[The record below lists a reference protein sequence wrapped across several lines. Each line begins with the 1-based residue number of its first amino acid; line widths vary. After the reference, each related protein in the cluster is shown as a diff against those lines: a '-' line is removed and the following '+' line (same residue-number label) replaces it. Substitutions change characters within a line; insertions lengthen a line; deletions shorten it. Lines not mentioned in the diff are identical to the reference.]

1 MVRIKD
7 VDPTSY
13 AAMAGIK
20 PGMIVLDIAETPV
33 ATPSQFIAAFRTA
46 KAGGETEVAMTIAD
60 ESGVQEPWKL
70 PVVDAA
76 QTGGM
81 LGLTLAVANRTEKF
95 PHSAWEHTMAVI
107 TKVDP
112 DSGAMQQGLKPG
124 MVVLGVG
131 SKEVRTP
138 VDFVAAVED
147 LKKKGV
153 PTVWLDVYD
162 EAGVAMPTVA
172 LALPQDTAA
181 RRVSRSRP

>member
-1 MVRIKD
+1 
-7 VDPTSY
+7 
-13 AAMAGIK
+13 
-20 PGMIVLDIAETPV
+20 
-33 ATPSQFIAAFRTA
+33 
-46 KAGGETEVAMTIAD
+46 
-60 ESGVQEPWKL
+60 
-70 PVVDAA
+70 
-76 QTGGM
+76 
-81 LGLTLAVANRTEKF
+81 
-95 PHSAWEHTMAVI
+95 MAVI

-112 DSGAMQQGLKPG
+112 NSGAMQQGLKPG

-131 SKEVRTP
+131 SKEARTP
-138 VDFVAAVED
+138 VDFVATVED